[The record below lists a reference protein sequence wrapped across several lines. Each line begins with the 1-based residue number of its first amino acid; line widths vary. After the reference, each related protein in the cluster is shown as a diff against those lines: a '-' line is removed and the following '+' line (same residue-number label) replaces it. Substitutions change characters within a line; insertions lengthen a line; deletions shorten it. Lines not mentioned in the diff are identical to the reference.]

1 MASVPIVEK
10 PLKKENKKEERA
22 VFFFFFGGGE
32 GGLACGHNCERERE
46 SNTILTSQVFG
57 VHLILKKEQIPIQ
70 VLSNN

>member
-1 MASVPIVEK
+1 MASVPIVKK

-22 VFFFFFGGGE
+22 VFFLLGRGALHVGTV
-32 GGLACGHNCERERE
+32 ARERE

-57 VHLILKKEQIPIQ
+57 VHLILEKEQIPIQ